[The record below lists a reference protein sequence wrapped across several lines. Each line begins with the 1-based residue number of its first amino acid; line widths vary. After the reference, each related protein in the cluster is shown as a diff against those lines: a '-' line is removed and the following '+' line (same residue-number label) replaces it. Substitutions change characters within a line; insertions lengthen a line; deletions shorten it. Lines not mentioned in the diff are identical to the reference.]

1 MHYCNNMSTHSHE
14 SNGNIRTALFLNIVF
29 TIIELIGGLLTN
41 SLAILS
47 DALHDFGDTI
57 VLALALYAEKKSK
70 QGADDK
76 RTYGYARL
84 SVFSALLSGAVLIGG
99 SLFIISQAIPRLL
112 NPEAVHAP
120 GMMILAVVGIIFN
133 GIGAYRLKK
142 GEGVNERVL
151 SWHLF
156 EDVFGWIAVLIGGA
170 LIYFFDLPI
179 LDPILTIG
187 FTLFILWGV
196 IRSMGEVSNI
206 LLEGVPQKINLQ
218 MLKIDIQKVDG
229 VLGLHD
235 VHVWSLEGKTNVLS
249 GHIVVNPQSVDEG
262 HAIQQRVKE
271 MLKDKHDIEHATI
284 ELETDA
290 KCAEKVC

>member
-1 MHYCNNMSTHSHE
+1 MNRHSHD
-14 SNGNIRTALFLNIVF
+14 SQGNIKIALFLNIGF

-57 VLALALYAEKKSK
+57 VLSLAWYAEKKSK
-70 QGADDK
+70 QGPDEK

-84 SVFSALLSGAVLIGG
+84 SVFSALVSGAVLIGG

-112 NPEAVHAP
+112 NPEAVNAP
-120 GMMILAVVGIIFN
+120 GMMILAVIGIIFN
-133 GIGAYRLKK
+133 GIGAFRLKK
-142 GEGVNERVL
+142 GEGISERVL

-156 EDVFGWIAVLIGGA
+156 EDVFGWTAILIGGG
-170 LIYFFDLPI
+170 LIYLFDLPI
-179 LDPILTIG
+179 LDPVLTIG

-206 LLEGVPQKINLQ
+206 LLEGVPQQVNLKA
-218 MLKIDIQKVDG
+218 LKSDILQFEG

-249 GHIVVNPQSVDEG
+249 GHVIIKPQSVDEG
-262 HAIQQRVKE
+262 RTIQQNVKA
-271 MLKDKHDIEHATI
+271 MLKEKHDIEHATI
-284 ELETDA
+284 ELETDGS
-290 KCAEKVC
+290 CEEKNC

>member
-1 MHYCNNMSTHSHE
+1 MSKHSHD
-14 SNGNIRTALFLNIVF
+14 SQGNIKIALFLNIGF

-57 VLALALYAEKKSK
+57 VLSLALYAEKKSK
-70 QGADDK
+70 QGPDEK

-84 SVFSALLSGAVLIGG
+84 SVFSALVSGAVLIGG

-112 NPEAVHAP
+112 SPEAVNAP
-120 GMMILAVVGIIFN
+120 GMMILAVIGIIFN
-133 GIGAYRLKK
+133 GIGALRLKK
-142 GEGVNERVL
+142 GEGISEQVL

-156 EDVFGWIAVLIGGA
+156 EDVFGWTAILIGGG
-170 LIYFFDLPI
+170 LIYLFDLPI
-179 LDPILTIG
+179 LDPVLTIG

-206 LLEGVPQKINLQ
+206 LLEGVPQQVNLKA
-218 MLKIDIQKVDG
+218 LKSDILQFEG

-249 GHIVVNPQSVDEG
+249 GHIIIKPQSVDEG
-262 HAIQQRVKE
+262 RAIQQNVKA
-271 MLKDKHDIEHATI
+271 MLKEKHDIEHATI
-284 ELETDA
+284 ELETDGNCED
-290 KCAEKVC
+290 KNC

>member
-1 MHYCNNMSTHSHE
+1 MSKHSHD
-14 SNGNIRTALFLNIVF
+14 SQGNIKIALFLNICF

-57 VLALALYAEKKSK
+57 VLSLAWYAEKKSK
-70 QGADDK
+70 QGPDEK

-84 SVFSALLSGAVLIGG
+84 SVFSALASGAVLIGG
-99 SLFIISQAIPRLL
+99 SLFIVSQAIPRLF
-112 NPEAVHAP
+112 NPEAVNAP
-120 GMMILAVVGIIFN
+120 GMMILAVVGIVFN

-142 GEGVNERVL
+142 GKGISERVL

-156 EDVFGWIAVLIGGA
+156 EDVFGWTAILIGGG
-170 LIYFFDLPI
+170 LIYLFDLPI

-206 LLEGVPQKINLQ
+206 LLEGVPDRVNLKA
-218 MLKIDIQKVDG
+218 LKNDIQAFEG

-249 GHIVVNPQSVDEG
+249 GHIVINPQSVDEG
-262 HAIQQRVKE
+262 RAIQQKIKV
-271 MLKDKHDIEHATI
+271 MLKEKHDIEHATI
-284 ELETDA
+284 ELETNGSCEG
-290 KCAEKVC
+290 KPC

>member
-1 MHYCNNMSTHSHE
+1 MSKHSHD
-14 SNGNIRTALFLNIVF
+14 SQGNIKIALLLNIGF
-29 TIIELIGGLLTN
+29 TLIELIGGLLTN

-57 VLALALYAEKKSK
+57 VLSLAWYAEKKSK
-70 QGADDK
+70 QGPDEK

-84 SVFSALLSGAVLIGG
+84 SVFSALVSGAVLIGG

-112 NPEAVHAP
+112 NPEAVNAP

-133 GIGAYRLKK
+133 GIGALRLRK
-142 GEGVNERVL
+142 GEGISERVL

-156 EDVFGWIAVLIGGA
+156 EDVFGWTAILIGGG
-170 LIYFFDLPI
+170 LIYLFDLPI
-179 LDPILTIG
+179 LDPVLTIG

-206 LLEGVPQKINLQ
+206 LLEGVPEQVNLKA
-218 MLKIDIQKVDG
+218 LKNDILQFEG

-249 GHIVVNPQSVDEG
+249 GHIIIKPQSVDEG
-262 HAIQQRVKE
+262 RAIQQSVKV
-271 MLKDKHDIEHATI
+271 MLQKKHDIEHATI
-284 ELETDA
+284 ELETDGSCEDK
-290 KCAEKVC
+290 KC